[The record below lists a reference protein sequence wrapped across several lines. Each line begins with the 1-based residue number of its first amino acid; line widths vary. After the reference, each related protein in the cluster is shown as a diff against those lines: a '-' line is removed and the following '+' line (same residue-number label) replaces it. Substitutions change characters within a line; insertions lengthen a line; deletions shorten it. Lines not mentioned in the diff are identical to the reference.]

1 MKGFLNFLKENDI
14 LAAIIVTVISTYV
27 SKITQS
33 FINDIIIPIIERD
46 GDNDG
51 KADIKKLQN
60 YKLKCFGITFK
71 IGSFLINL
79 IKFSCV
85 MLMIYSLFMFKT
97 NKKIYK
103 VNSPSFVRK

>member
-33 FINDIIIPIIERD
+33 FINDIIIPIVER
-46 GDNDG
+46 DG
-51 KADIKKLQN
+51 KADIKKLQD